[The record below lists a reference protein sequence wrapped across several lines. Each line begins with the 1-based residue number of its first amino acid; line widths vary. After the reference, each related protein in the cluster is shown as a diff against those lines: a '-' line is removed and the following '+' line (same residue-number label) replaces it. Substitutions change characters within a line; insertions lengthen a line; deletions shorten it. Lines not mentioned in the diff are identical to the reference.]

1 MACCALSAAI
11 RTLGAGFLL
20 LLAGATGAA
29 TITAGSIP
37 GQFAVADSGAATYQV
52 ALAVPPGIAGM
63 QPRLAFAFNSQGG
76 NGLLGQ
82 GWSLEGL
89 GVVHRC
95 PRTLAQDGVRGS
107 VNFDGND
114 RFCLDGQRLV
124 RVAGTEGAAGS
135 EYRTERD
142 SFSRI
147 VAVGT
152 AGTGPASFTVQTK
165 AGLTLQFGSTAAA
178 RLEAQGSATVRAW
191 ALDRIV
197 DVAGNAMTVTY
208 QKDAANGAVVPA
220 RIDYGGHSVRFAYEG
235 RHDVPVTWQAGS
247 RTSLPQRLAEA
258 ATYVGEA
265 RHTSYRL
272 AYAPAAGPEAPSQL
286 ARIVLS
292 HAASDTE
299 LAPTEVAWSGVAV
312 PGFGGGI
319 WPGHGGG
326 NGNNI
331 VADFDGDG
339 RSDLAG
345 YAGSGKWHVVLS
357 TGSAFAGPLW
367 DGPPSDIA
375 QTITG
380 DFNGDGLTDLGTYI
394 AGTGLWNV
402 CLSTG
407 SNFSCRSWQGHA
419 GGHVDNLVADFD
431 GDGRSDIARHLGGG
445 LWEVCLSLGST
456 FQCGRWTGGTNIEGS
471 KNVIGDFNGDGRA
484 DLATYADNGAWHVA
498 LSTGTGFGGGMWQA
512 HGGALANNVT
522 GDFNGDGLTDLAG
535 YTGVGASWHV
545 CFSTGLR
552 FQCEYLDA
560 HTAGVAGNVAA
571 DFNGDGRTDLAGYTG
586 SGGQWHVCLSKGVGF
601 ECRYWGGGPNV
612 VAGTSLGDFD
622 GDGQQDMVVYRDNGQ
637 WHVALSATQRR
648 AVASIREGSGRLL
661 AFSEVSLSQ
670 AGSGYTRQPPGAYP
684 RLELQRPVYVVR
696 RAEQSDG
703 LGGMSAQTHAYAG
716 LRAEQGTGR
725 GLLGFA
731 EIRSTDA
738 ETQITVL
745 RRFSQ
750 DWPTTGLPVLA
761 ETSLPGGPVL
771 KRTESTYGQTTGS
784 MPGTVFPFVFQSVES
799 ARDLNGAALPTV
811 TTRYEYAGSPQYGDP
826 TRIEVLVDDG
836 SGKLTTNEYWPA
848 VTSDGRWILGRLKRA
863 TVSSTDTGAV
873 AQLPPPPPASPSPAP
888 SPPSQPPFQYPPAPT
903 APSGQSTSELSAV
916 LLLLLD

>member
-11 RTLGAGFLL
+11 RTSACAAML
-20 LLAGATGAA
+20 LLAGAAGAA
-29 TITAGSIP
+29 TLTAGSIP
-37 GQFAVADSGAATYQV
+37 GHFAVADSGAATYQV

-95 PRTLAQDGVRGS
+95 PRTLAQDGVRGAVS
-107 VNFDGND
+107 FDGND

-124 RVAGTEGAAGS
+124 RVAGTEGGAGS

-147 VAVGT
+147 VAVGA
-152 AGTGPASFTVQTK
+152 AGSGPASFTVQTK
-165 AGLTLQFGSTAAA
+165 AGLTLHFGSTAAA

-191 ALDRIV
+191 ALDRIT
-197 DVAGNAMTVTY
+197 DVAGNAMAVTY
-208 QKDAANGAVVPA
+208 LKDAANGAVMPA
-220 RIDYGGHSVRFAYEG
+220 RIDYGGNSVRFTYEG

-247 RTSLPQRLAEA
+247 RTSLPQRLADA
-258 ATYVGEA
+258 STYVGEA

-272 AYAPAAGPEAPSQL
+272 TYAPAAGPEVPSQL
-286 ARIVLS
+286 GRIVLS
-292 HAASDTE
+292 HAASATE
-299 LAPTEVAWSGVAV
+299 LAPTEVTWSGGGAA
-312 PGFGGGI
+312 FAGGI
-319 WPGHGGG
+319 WPGHSGGG
-326 NGNNI
+326 ANNI

-357 TGSAFAGPLW
+357 TGSAFAANALW
-367 DGPPSDIA
+367 DGPASDVA

-380 DFNGDGLTDLGTYI
+380 DFNGDGLSDLGTYI
-394 AGTGLWNV
+394 AGTDLWNI
-402 CLSTG
+402 CLSSG
-407 SNFSCRSWQGHA
+407 AGFSCRSWQGHA

-431 GDGRSDIARHLGGG
+431 GDGRSDIARHLGAGI
-445 LWEVCLSLGST
+445 WEVCPSLGAT
-456 FQCGRWTGGTNIEGS
+456 FQCGRWSGGPNIEGS
-471 KNVIGDFNGDGRA
+471 KNVVGDFNGDGRA
-484 DLATYADNGAWHVA
+484 DLATYADNGVWHVA

-535 YTGVGASWHV
+535 YTGAGGSWHV

-560 HTAGVAGNVAA
+560 HTGGIAANVAA
-571 DFNGDGRTDLAGYTG
+571 DLNGDGRTDLAGYTG
-586 SGGQWHVCLSKGVGF
+586 SGGQWHVCLSKGMGF
-601 ECRYWGGGPNV
+601 ECRYWNGGPNV

-622 GDGQQDMVVYRDNGQ
+622 GDGQQDMVAYQDNGQ
-637 WHVALSATQRR
+637 WHVALSATARR
-648 AVASIREGSGRLL
+648 AVTGIREGSGRMV
-661 AFSEVSLSQ
+661 AFTEVSLSQ
-670 AGSGYTRQPPGAYP
+670 AGSGYTRQPLGAYP
-684 RLELQRPVYVVR
+684 RVELQRPVYVVR

-703 LGGMSAQTHAYAG
+703 LGGMHAQTHAYAG

-731 EIRSTDA
+731 EIRSTDV

-750 DWPTTGLPVLA
+750 DWPTTGLPLLA
-761 ETSLPGGPVL
+761 ETSLQGGPVL
-771 KRTESTYGQTTGS
+771 KRIETTYAHGIGS
-784 MPGTVFPFVFQSVES
+784 MPATVFPYVFQTVEA

-811 TTRYEYAGSPQYGDP
+811 TTRYEYAGSPQYGDT

-836 SGKLTTNEYWPA
+836 SGKLTANEYWPA
-848 VTSDGRWILGRLKRA
+848 VTSEGRWILGRLKRA
-863 TVSSTDTGAV
+863 TVSSTDAGAV
-873 AQLPPPPPASPSPAP
+873 AQLPLPASSPLASLPSTH
-888 SPPSQPPFQYPPAPT
+888 PPFHYPPAPSG
-903 APSGQSTSELSAV
+903 PSGQAITELAAI
-916 LLLLLD
+916 LMLILE